1 MNEKCFYRV
10 ETDSICDGYATLRG
24 SGQNVVAYSFYG
36 NSSNSRV
43 SSHYLNQIA
52 QRAQE
57 IKQFYPKWIMRIYYY
72 IQDEKSEEILCENW
86 CQNPHLD
93 LCDVTNLPILGD
105 LKTLQPIGKVF

>member
-1 MNEKCFYRV
+1 
-10 ETDSICDGYATLRG
+10 
-24 SGQNVVAYSFYG
+24 
-36 NSSNSRV
+36 
-43 SSHYLNQIA
+43 
-52 QRAQE
+52 
-57 IKQFYPKWIMRIYYY
+57 MRIYYY